1 MEPIVIADF
10 QKNKTED
17 IKLSLTE
24 YQGHKLIDFRVYYK
38 DKEGESKPTK
48 KGITVN
54 VKFFPELKEAIM
66 KAETILKEKELI

>member
-54 VKFFPELKEAIM
+54 VKFFPELKEAILA
-66 KAETILKEKELI
+66 AEKILKEKELI

>member
-1 MEPIVIADF
+1 MDPIVIADF

-24 YQGHKLIDFRVYYK
+24 YQGHKLIDFRVYFK
-38 DKEGESKPTK
+38 DNEGESKPTK

-66 KAETILKEKELI
+66 KAEKILKEKELI

>member
-54 VKFFPELKEAIM
+54 VKFFPELKEAILE
-66 KAETILKEKELI
+66 AEKIIKEKELI

>member
-24 YQGHKLIDFRVYYK
+24 YQGHKLIDFRVYFK
-38 DKEGESKPTK
+38 NNEGESKPTK

-54 VKFFPELKEAIM
+54 VKFFPELKQAIM
-66 KAETILKEKELI
+66 DAEKILKEKELI

>member
-24 YQGHKLIDFRVYYK
+24 YQGHKLIDFRVYFK
-38 DKEGESKPTK
+38 NNEGESKPTK
-48 KGITVN
+48 KGITLN
-54 VKFFPELKEAIM
+54 VKFFPELKQAIM
-66 KAETILKEKELI
+66 EAEKILKEKELI

>member
-1 MEPIVIADF
+1 MDPIEIANF

-24 YQGHKLIDFRVYYK
+24 YQGHNLIDFRVYYK

-54 VKFFPELKEAIM
+54 VKFFPELKQAIM
-66 KAETILKEKELI
+66 DAEKILKEQKLI